1 MSEKNQQ
8 LTSVKVD
15 KELFELFRVN
25 TIKMKFS
32 FQKLAERSMYLY
44 NTDPE
49 YRKMIHNIDINSP
62 SKEE

>member
-15 KELFELFRVN
+15 KDLFELFRVN